1 MSGSC
6 GSRPVA
12 PDAIRPSRVSVSSLQ
27 DVSTALGAR
36 ERAEDNLFQHCDCNL
51 CKADRCEP
59 EPITV
64 WSSENHCGNKFQ
76 KLGRRTIPESFG
88 PSERRPPDPSDDKP
102 IVFERCIGINM
113 RFVVQRVEK
122 TWEELKQY
130 KDWNELF
137 GIVKDDFIPEKP
149 AGWNELLEEMRAEQR
164 LLPEQKPFD
173 FQKPPG
179 WEQNLRAAER
189 RSDEERVKTEQE
201 YTTMAA
207 CFRKLIVDAHVAEL
221 NRTRIGDVTVMR
233 ITKSSLADADRIIT
247 RGWDPVRPQV
257 QYVAEEPRW
266 QRRRR
271 NRRR

>member
-1 MSGSC
+1 MSEEAE
-6 GSRPVA
+6 RPRKPTVA
-12 PDAIRPSRVSVSSLQ
+12 EYYERKAHKQWLADNEWLVRLEARRAGRYSPIPGQRVFPPGF
-27 DVSTALGAR
+27 GAR

-221 NRTRIGDVTVMR
+221 SNRFLV
-233 ITKSSLADADRIIT
+233 
-247 RGWDPVRPQV
+247 
-257 QYVAEEPRW
+257 
-266 QRRRR
+266 
-271 NRRR
+271 